1 MKWLSGKAQ
10 DEFSNAVSL
19 LSRACEAFG
28 ISLTAAQV
36 EQFGA
41 FLEALL
47 SWSERMSLTSILE
60 PTRIVIE
67 HFVDSIA
74 PVAFGLLKEGACVVD
89 VGTGAGF
96 PGIPLAILLPGSLVS
111 LVDAS
116 RKKCAYLN
124 SIKEH
129 LGLENIEILCGRS
142 EELAHKESHREA
154 YDVAVARAL
163 GRLDVVLECCMPFVR
178 VGGCTI
184 AYKGPKFV
192 EEMEFG
198 KKTARELG
206 GRITNVIEFILPTTD
221 IRRALIVVEKVEQT
235 PQRYPRRAG
244 VPQKHPLGKILK

>member
-1 MKWLSGKAQ
+1 MKWRNDKAQ
-10 DEFSNAVSL
+10 DELSDAISL
-19 LSRACEAFG
+19 LLKACEAFG
-28 ISLTAAQV
+28 ISLTATQV

-47 SWSERMSLTSILE
+47 SWSEQMSLTSILE

-74 PVAFGLLKEGACVVD
+74 PVAFGLLEEGACIVD

-129 LGLENIEILCGRS
+129 LGLENIEILHGRS
-142 EELAHKESHREA
+142 EELARMESHREA
-154 YDVAVARAL
+154 YHVAVARAF
-163 GRLDVVLECCMPFVR
+163 GRLDIVLECCMPFVR
-178 VGGCTI
+178 IGGCTI

-198 KKTARELG
+198 EKAAKELG
-206 GRITNVIEFILPTTD
+206 GKITNVIEFLLPTTD
-221 IRRALIVVEKVEQT
+221 IKRALIVVEKVEQT